1 MKISLRYFA
10 SIRDLVGAGGE
21 EITIPP
27 GSTVE
32 GLLESLKDLHDQ
44 LIDVERILVAVNGA
58 YVDPGTVL
66 EGGDKVA
73 LFPPVSGG

>member
-1 MKISLRYFA
+1 MKITLRYFA

-21 EITIPP
+21 EITIPS

-32 GLLESLKDLHDQ
+32 ELLESLKGLHDQ
-44 LIDVERILVAVNGA
+44 LMDAERILVAVNGA
-58 YVDPGTVL
+58 YVNPGTVL
-66 EGGDKVA
+66 EEGDKVA

>member
-10 SIRDLVGAGGE
+10 SIRDLVGTGGE

-32 GLLESLKDLHDQ
+32 GLLETLKGLHGP
-44 LIDVERILVAVNGA
+44 LMDVERILVAVNGA
-58 YVDPGTVL
+58 YIDPGTVL

>member
-1 MKISLRYFA
+1 MRISLQYFA
-10 SIRDLVGAGGE
+10 SIRDLVGVGGE

-32 GLLESLKDLHDQ
+32 ELLETLKALHDQ
-44 LIDVERILVAVNGA
+44 LMDAERILVAVNGA
-58 YVDPGTVL
+58 YVDPGAVL
-66 EGGDKVA
+66 EGGDKIA

>member
-1 MKISLRYFA
+1 MRIMLRYFA
-10 SIRDLVGAGGE
+10 SIKDLVGADGE
-21 EITIPP
+21 GIKIPS

-32 GLLESLKDLHDQ
+32 ELLEAVKCRHEQ
-44 LIDVERILVAVNGA
+44 LNGVERILIAVNGA

-66 EGGDKVA
+66 SEGNSVA

>member
-1 MKISLRYFA
+1 MKITLKYFA

-27 GSTVE
+27 DSTVE
-32 GLLESLKDLHDQ
+32 GLLKTLKGLHDPLMDAEQ
-44 LIDVERILVAVNGA
+44 ILVAVNGA

-66 EGGDKVA
+66 EEGDKVA

>member
-10 SIRDLVGAGGE
+10 SIRDLVGAEGE

>member
-1 MKISLRYFA
+1 MKIMLRYFA
-10 SIRDLVGAGGE
+10 SIKDLVGAEGE
-21 EITIPP
+21 GITIPS

-32 GLLESLKDLHDQ
+32 ELLEAVKGRHGQ
-44 LIDVERILVAVNGA
+44 LTGVERILIAVNGA

-66 EGGDKVA
+66 NEGDGAA